1 MSERL
6 EERIVHLER
15 KVSKIELESAVIIS
29 QVASVA
35 ADIKDIKD
43 SQGWV
48 IKLIIGALILAIIGF
63 ITGGGLIVG

>member
-1 MSERL
+1 MTTQF

-15 KVSKIELESAVIIS
+15 KISRIELDNAVVAS
-29 QVASVA
+29 QVTSVA
-35 ADIKDIKD
+35 SDIKDIKD

-63 ITGGGLIVG
+63 VTGGGLVLG